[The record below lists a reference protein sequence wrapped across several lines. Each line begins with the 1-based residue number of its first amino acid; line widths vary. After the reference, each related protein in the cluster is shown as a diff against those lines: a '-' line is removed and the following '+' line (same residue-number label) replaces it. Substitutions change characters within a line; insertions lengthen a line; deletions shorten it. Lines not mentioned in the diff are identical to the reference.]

1 MFEFSAMLRRL
12 KNRTTES
19 FNEAIWIDK
28 ETSFKHQYFMICHRL
43 IMFEMLIVVH
53 HHSASSS
60 NSINS
65 TSMCLFLTCSMWA
78 ESPQRILYPRRLLIP
93 RLVLLITPQ
102 TLHSCLESA
111 AEVTGLSKLNIL
123 STLSRRF
130 DGSTISISRNQ
141 ISMRCRLHRSV
152 CF

>member
-12 KNRTTES
+12 KNRTPES

-28 ETSFKHQYFMICHRL
+28 ETSFKHQYFLICHRL
-43 IMFEMLIVVH
+43 IMFEMLIVVYH
-53 HHSASSS
+53 YFASSS
-60 NSINS
+60 DCINS

-78 ESPQRILYPRRLLIP
+78 ASPQRILYPRWLSIP

-102 TLHSCLESA
+102 TLHSCLQSA

-123 STLSRRF
+123 WTSSRCL
-130 DGSTISISRNQ
+130 DGSTVSISRYQ
-141 ISMRCRLHRSV
+141 ISMRCRLDRSV